1 MLSFDLLKT
10 DGLARRG
17 RLTLNHGVIETPIFM
32 PVGTYGSVKGV
43 TPRSLEE
50 MGAQIILGNT
60 FHLWMRP
67 GLDVLKQ
74 FGGLHRFECWQR
86 PILTDS
92 GGFQVWSLG
101 EMRKISEEGVTFA
114 SPVNGDRLFLTPET
128 SMQIQTLL
136 NSDIAM
142 QFDEC
147 TPYDTGGH
155 VTTEAE
161 ARHSLEL
168 SRRWAARCQAEFA
181 RLENPNALFG
191 IVQGGM
197 FEHLREESLAALVEM
212 DFPGYG
218 IGGVSVGEPKA
229 QMQRIVAHTPHRLPA
244 HKPRYLMGVGTPED
258 LIEGVGQG
266 VDMFDCVMPTR
277 NARNGHLF
285 TRFGD
290 LKIRNARHRSD
301 ERPLDETCGCHT
313 CKGSTRADGTVSGG
327 FSRAY
332 LHHLER
338 CGEMLAPM
346 LASIHNL
353 HYYLNLMGEIRGALD
368 AGTFG
373 PFARQFSRDRAR
385 GV

>member
-1 MLSFDLLKT
+1 MLQFDLLKT
-10 DGLARRG
+10 EGLARRG
-17 RLTLNHGVIETPIFM
+17 RLTLNHGVVETPIFM
-32 PVGTYGSVKGV
+32 PVGTYGTVKGV

-50 MGAQIILGNT
+50 MNAQIILGNT

-67 GLDVLKQ
+67 GLDVVKQ
-74 FGGLHRFECWQR
+74 FGGLHRFERWDK

-101 EMRKISEEGVTFA
+101 EMRKISEEGVKFA
-114 SPVNGDRLFLTPET
+114 SPVNGDRLFLTPEI
-128 SMQIQTLL
+128 SMQIQATL
-136 NSDIAM
+136 NSDIVM

-147 TPYDTGGH
+147 TPYETKGH
-155 VTTEAE
+155 ITTEAE
-161 ARHSLEL
+161 AQSSMEL
-168 SRRWAARCQAEFA
+168 SLRWAKRCQEEFA
-181 RLENPNALFG
+181 RLANPNALFG

-197 FEHLREESLAALVEM
+197 FEHLREESLARLVEM
-212 DFPGYG
+212 DFPGYAV
-218 IGGVSVGEPKA
+218 GGVSVGEPKDE
-229 QMQRIVAHTPHRLPA
+229 MLRILSHTPQRLPA
-244 HKPRYLMGVGTPED
+244 NKPRYLMGVGTPED
-258 LIEGVGQG
+258 LVEGVAQG

-301 ERPLDETCGCHT
+301 ERPLDESCSCYT
-313 CKGSTRADGTVSGG
+313 CKGG

-338 CGEMLAPM
+338 CAEMLAPM
-346 LASIHNL
+346 LATVHNL
-353 HYYLNLMGEIRGALD
+353 HYYLNLMREVRESLD
-368 AGTFG
+368 AGRFG
-373 PFARQFSRDRAR
+373 QFAAQFKADRAR